1 MLWTV
6 MIPPTS
12 AQQTI
17 GEGYGRP
24 PTIARTLKIG
34 RAGQQVGTLRTPRR
48 RRKNFDVKHAFIERA
63 TPAPPCGD
71 YVPTGLVV
79 MALRNASGEAMVEMV
94 CMPSPEPRMV
104 RSP

>member
-34 RAGQQVGTLRTPRR
+34 RAGQQVGTLLTPRR
-48 RRKNFDVKHAFIERA
+48 RRKNFGVKHAFIEGRRLSHHA
-63 TPAPPCGD
+63 VITCQP
-71 YVPTGLVV
+71 VLW
-79 MALRNASGEAMVEMV
+79 
-94 CMPSPEPRMV
+94 
-104 RSP
+104 